1 MSPLWFQ
8 SLLWTS
14 RVSRLLLAAIF
25 LYAGIVKASASEQ
38 FAVALAPFTILPEW
52 SIGVF
57 SQTLPWF
64 EVGAAILILLPR
76 VHRIGSALI
85 LFLCL
90 LFTGALSWALANG
103 IIVSCGCF
111 GGDEPPSTAAM
122 QLAILRDIALA
133 TLALIALRS
142 PQKPKAAA

>member
-1 MSPLWFQ
+1 MSPFWFQ
-8 SLLWTS
+8 TFLWAA
-14 RVSRLLLAAIF
+14 RISRLVLAGIF

-57 SQTLPWF
+57 ARTLPWI

-90 LFTGALSWALANG
+90 LFAGALTWALANG

-111 GGDEPPSTAAM
+111 GGDEPPSAATM

-133 TLALIALRS
+133 TLSLIALLS
-142 PQKPKAAA
+142 PQKPKAAS